1 MISPD
6 VLVVV
11 NPRAGRGRAVKL
23 AEDLKVELSKLGLSA
38 LTIWTAG
45 RGHAEEIVRQWMKRG
60 VGCVAVCG
68 GDGTVNEVVNA
79 LVGKE
84 VPVAVLPAGR
94 CYDFARALHMPKSPK
109 LVANAIAH
117 MKTLCVDLGMVGHRV
132 FATVAT
138 LGFDAEVTRI
148 VFEGRSRLHGMPAY
162 VFTALCLMSVY
173 RFPYVHIKADFGEFK
188 GRILLAATANTPA
201 YGGGL
206 LIAPNASI
214 TDGLLNMCLIREA
227 PKLSILLYLPTVFFG
242 LHTMHSAVS
251 IHVLREACIDSPQP
265 LWLYAD
271 GEPMSP
277 TPTKVKVVPSSLNV
291 VVAET

>member
-1 MISPD
+1 MASPD

-11 NPRAGRGRAVKL
+11 NPLAGRGRAIRL
-23 AEDLKVELSKLGLSA
+23 AEDLKVELSKLSLS
-38 LTIWTAG
+38 TIIVWTAG
-45 RGHAEEIVRQWMKRG
+45 RGHAEEITRQWIKRG
-60 VGCVAVCG
+60 VGCIAVCG
-68 GDGTVNEVVNA
+68 GDGTVNEVVNV

-84 VPVAVLPAGR
+84 VPVAVLPGGR
-94 CYDFARALHMPKSPK
+94 CCDFARALRMPRSPK
-109 LVANAIAH
+109 LIANAIAR
-117 MKTLCVDLGMVGHRV
+117 MKTLRVDLGMVGKRV

-148 VFEGRSRLHGMPAY
+148 VFEGRSKFHGMPAY
-162 VFTALCLMSVY
+162 VFAALCLMSVY
-173 RFPYVHIKADFGEFK
+173 RFPYVHIKADFGEFE

-206 LIAPNASI
+206 LIAPRASI

-227 PKLSILLYLPTVFFG
+227 PKLSIFLYLPTVFFG

-251 IHVLREACIDSPQP
+251 IHTLREASIDSPQP

-271 GEPMSP
+271 GEPMSL
-277 TPTKVKVVPSSLNV
+277 TPTEIKVVPSSLNV